1 MAIVFVYL
9 KKAKKSF
16 LDEVKIEKTVA
27 KKQKKE
33 FMLSHPNKILYPE
46 AQITKEDLLH
56 YSEEARAHILPFIS
70 LRPLTLVRYPSDY
83 GHSFY

>member
-16 LDEVKIEKTVA
+16 LDEVKIEKKVA

-46 AQITKEDLLH
+46 DQITKED
-56 YSEEARAHILPFIS
+56 
-70 LRPLTLVRYPSDY
+70 
-83 GHSFY
+83 